1 MGVCFGQQFPEWGGV
16 RENRA
21 DAAGGA
27 APHTG
32 YREGAG
38 TDAQVGERGVQR
50 PYHDID
56 LLLYEDVVMQS
67 PELTLPHPLMTERG
81 FVLEPLAE
89 IAREVVHPVRKQT
102 IGELYSFY
110 KAMLKEE

>member
-1 MGVCFGQQFPEWGGV
+1 MQFDLTALLVSG
-16 RENRA
+16 
-21 DAAGGA
+21 DII
-27 APHTG
+27 
-32 YREGAG
+32 
-38 TDAQVGERGVQR
+38 
-50 PYHDID
+50 DID